1 MASLPPYGGWA
12 DNPATGKNQR
22 YWGNGVWT
30 DGAEPNQNSSQNSN
44 QNSGNSTSPNIEDA
58 INQYSDLVIK
68 QSQGDYDYAA
78 KYIEAQYKQALGSD
92 DKQAQDFLKKVS
104 NSLEEKVGRIVY
116 DYQTNT
122 YRHEQDVKIATD
134 RTGQGRD
141 LALKRLAE
149 DEQVLK
155 EQAIK
160 ENEIAREE
168 QGTSLNA
175 RGILSTTR
183 ENADGL
189 AGKEVGRLEE
199 GIQERMSALERAGLR
214 SKDDINLNANQSLE
228 DLALAD
234 QRGKEDLTT
243 GGRRAGQD
251 AVLNKDQSLEEAK
264 RRLERAKEAEEAN
277 RRQKLYNWASIED
290 IERQK
295 SL

>member
-1 MASLPPYGGWA
+1 MALLPPYGGWA

-30 DGAEPNQNSSQNSN
+30 DGEEPNQNN
-44 QNSGNSTSPNIEDA
+44 GNSTFNTMLNQSTDL
-58 INQYSDLVIK
+58 INQYVDKLIN
-68 QSQGDYDYAA
+68 QAQGDYDYAA
-78 KYIEAQYKQALGSD
+78 KYIEANYKQALGTD
-92 DKQAQDFLKKVS
+92 DKQAQEFLKKVS

-116 DYQTNT
+116 DYETQS
-122 YRHEQDVKIATD
+122 YRHEQDVNLVKD
-134 RTGQGRD
+134 RTVQGKD

-243 GGRRAGQD
+243 GARRAGQD
-251 AVLNKDQSLEEAK
+251 AVLNKNQSLEEAK
-264 RRLERAKEAEEAN
+264 KRLERLKQQYEGERRSQLTGAASLSGLYAK
-277 RRQKLYNWASIED
+277 S
-290 IERQK
+290 
-295 SL
+295 

>member
-30 DGAEPNQNSSQNSN
+30 DGAEPNQNSN
-44 QNSGNSTSPNIEDA
+44 QNSGNSTFNTMLNQSTDL
-58 INQYSDLVIK
+58 INQYVDKLIN
-68 QSQGDYDYAA
+68 QAQGDYDYAA
-78 KYIEAQYKQALGSD
+78 KYIEANYKQALGTD
-92 DKQAQDFLKKVS
+92 DKQAQEFLKKVS

-116 DYQTNT
+116 DYETQS
-122 YRHEQDVKIATD
+122 YRHEQDVNLVKD
-134 RTGQGRD
+134 RTVQGKD

-243 GGRRAGQD
+243 GARRAGQD

-264 RRLERAKEAEEAN
+264 KRLERLKAQYEGERRSQLTGAASLSGLYAK
-277 RRQKLYNWASIED
+277 S
-290 IERQK
+290 
-295 SL
+295 